1 MNVRI
6 GSAPAA
12 WGVCMPDDAQQPPWR
27 QFLDEVGEAGYEWI
41 ELGPYGYLPT
51 DLPTLQTEITG
62 RGLKLSGGFVMRHF
76 EDAGEWPV
84 IEKELNTV
92 GTILA
97 SFGSRYLMLIDDTY
111 TDVATGESL
120 RSGHLTDDEWRR
132 LIETT
137 HKVAD
142 LAKERFG
149 LELVFHPHAET
160 HVEYEDQIEAFL
172 EQTDPERI
180 FLCLDTGH
188 HSYRGGDAVAFLR
201 KHHARIRYF
210 HFKNVDP
217 EIREQVEREGIA
229 FAPAVTKGMF
239 CELSQGAVDFSALK
253 DVLEAVDFDG
263 WATVEQ
269 DMYPAPFDKPLP
281 IAKKNRAFLRE
292 IGIG

>member
-12 WGVCMPDDAQQPPWR
+12 WGVCLPHDAQQPPWR

-41 ELGPYGYLPT
+41 ELGPYGYLPA
-51 DLPTLQTEITG
+51 DLPTLRTEIAG
-62 RGLKLSGGFVMRHF
+62 RGLKLSAGFVMRHF

-97 SFGSRYLMLIDDTY
+97 SFGSRYLLLIDDTY

-172 EQTDPERI
+172 EQTDPQRI

-188 HSYRGGDAVAFLR
+188 HSYRGGDPVAFLR

-281 IAKKNRAFLRE
+281 IAKRNLAFLRE

>member
-1 MNVRI
+1 
-6 GSAPAA
+6 
-12 WGVCMPDDAQQPPWR
+12 MPDDAQQPPWR

-51 DLPTLQTEITG
+51 DLPTLRTEIAG
-62 RGLKLSGGFVMRHF
+62 RGLKLSAGFVMRHF

-172 EQTDPERI
+172 EQTDPQRI

-188 HSYRGGDAVAFLR
+188 HSYRGGDAVAFVR

-217 EIREQVEREGIA
+217 EIREQAEREGIA

-281 IAKKNRAFLRE
+281 IAKRNLAFLHE

>member
-12 WGVCMPDDAQQPPWR
+12 WGVCMPDDAKQPPWR
-27 QFLDEVGEAGYEWI
+27 QFLNEVGEAGYEWI

-51 DLPTLQTEITG
+51 DLPTLKTEIAG
-62 RGLKLSGGFVMRHF
+62 RGLKLAGGFVMRHF
-76 EDAGEWPV
+76 EDAGEWSV
-84 IEKELNTV
+84 IEKELNAV

-97 SFGSRYLMLIDDTY
+97 AFGSRYLMLIDDTY

-120 RSGHLTDDEWRR
+120 RSEQLSDDQWHR

-149 LELVFHPHAET
+149 LKLVFHPHAET

-172 EQTDPERI
+172 EQTDPERV

-188 HSYRGGDAVAFLR
+188 HSYRGGDPVEFVR

-217 EIREQVEREGIA
+217 EIRKQVERDSIA
-229 FAPAVTKGMF
+229 FAPAVTIGMF

-253 DVLEAVDFDG
+253 DVLEAVNFDG

>member
-1 MNVRI
+1 MNIRI

-12 WGVCMPDDAQQPPWR
+12 WGVCMPDDAKQPPWR
-27 QFLDEVGEAGYEWI
+27 QFLDEVVEAGYEWT

-51 DLPTLQTEITG
+51 DLPTLKTEIAG
-62 RGLKLSGGFVMRHF
+62 RGLKLAGGFVMRHF

-120 RSGHLTDDEWRR
+120 RSGDLTDDEWRT

-137 HKVAD
+137 HNVAD

-188 HSYRGGDAVAFLR
+188 HSYRGGDAVEFVR

-217 EIREQVEREGIA
+217 EIRERVERESIA

>member
-1 MNVRI
+1 
-6 GSAPAA
+6 
-12 WGVCMPDDAQQPPWR
+12 MPDDAKQPPWR

-51 DLPTLQTEITG
+51 DLPTLKTEIAG

-76 EDAGEWPV
+76 EDVGEWPL
-84 IEKELNTV
+84 IEKELTAV
-92 GTILA
+92 GTIMA

-120 RSGHLTDDEWRR
+120 RSDQLSDDQWRT

-149 LELVFHPHAET
+149 LKLVFHPHAET

-172 EQTDPERI
+172 EQTDPERV

-188 HSYRGGDAVAFLR
+188 HSYRGGDAVEFVR

-239 CELSQGAVDFSALK
+239 CELSQGTVDFFALR

>member
-51 DLPTLQTEITG
+51 DLPTLRTEIAG
-62 RGLKLSGGFVMRHF
+62 RGLKLSAGFVMRHF

-172 EQTDPERI
+172 EQTDPQRI
-180 FLCLDTGH
+180 SLCLDTGH
-188 HSYRGGDAVAFLR
+188 HSYRGGDAVAFVR

-281 IAKKNRAFLRE
+281 IAKRNLAFLHE